1 MRRNGWHLFA
11 AVAVILAV
19 QPARADD
26 ADTCAKASGDV
37 AIAACTRLIA
47 SGRHK
52 GRDLAIF
59 YTNRAYMWRAKGD
72 LDGAIADYD
81 QAIRQ
86 DPKYTTAY
94 INRGTAWNTKRDVD
108 RAIADFNEAIR
119 LDPKNALAYRI
130 RGYTWG
136 AKGDNERAIADLD
149 QAIGLDPKDALSYLS
164 RCMVRTMAG
173 RNLPQALS
181 DCDQALRL
189 RPNDVHTMGTRGL
202 LYLRL
207 GRLDDAIVEY
217 DAALKLAPKVAT
229 AFLLFGRGIAKQRKG
244 DTAGGDFDMAA
255 AKANNASIA
264 EEYAKYGLK

>member
-1 MRRNGWHLFA
+1 
-11 AVAVILAV
+11 V

-47 SGRHK
+47 SGRYK

-81 QAIRQ
+81 QAIRH

-94 INRGTAWNTKRDVD
+94 INRGNAWGTKRDVD
-108 RAIADFNEAIR
+108 RAIADLNEAIR
-119 LDPKNALAYRI
+119 LDPKNALAYRKRGDMWGA
-130 RGYTWG
+130 RGY
-136 AKGDNERAIADLD
+136 NERAIADYTEV
-149 QAIGLDPKDALSYLS
+149 IRLDPKDALSYLG
-164 RCMVRTMAG
+164 RCSVRAIAG

-189 RPNDVHTMGTRGL
+189 RPNDVTTMGTRGL

-207 GRLDDAIVEY
+207 GRLDDAIVEF
-217 DAALKLAPKVAT
+217 DAALKLAPKVTT

-255 AKANNASIA
+255 AKANNANIA